1 MKKILMFFVMMA
13 CLTVNSIAQKSDFF
27 TKGEAEYSNKNY
39 EEAVKW
45 YEKAADEGVA
55 DAMYMLGE
63 CYMGGKGVDKDESTA
78 FNWYKRAADN
88 ENRKI
93 TAKSVLKYGV
103 VLGTT
108 LKKENVGKCSYNA
121 YEEVARGYEHGI
133 GTEIDLHAATDYWIK
148 SYEYYKER
156 KRDNSAGRS
165 AYHAGICFQFGKPS
179 DMEEADKWYKKA
191 EKLVNPETL
200 ESLKSLK
207 ETQEMI
213 VLLDNLANTSDGN
226 VFSIDLQV
234 PSYGTLEDNIVVL
247 NMSEFKFN
255 NIRIYSN
262 GKEIASGCAID
273 ANEREV
279 IKRFDNNF
287 LASFAGKTLH
297 IEFESVAA
305 ATTGKNF
312 GAKLYEADHDICIEI
327 SNNLPDDPSSDQCV
341 RTAPKYPR
349 ENVFYVDMTI
359 SEKMKIEDNFV
370 VKNSTLYLL
379 DNVRV
384 YYNNAEVATGSMF
397 SPHTSETIQSNI
409 DNLSSFLGKSL
420 RIEFGS
426 KQAYKADANLNVMVY
441 ENNHDLYI
449 EIYIPGAT
457 VAVQTENTGG
467 FWNGML
473 KALEVTSTV
482 LEGTSNALNEYNNLT
497 GKNNTSV
504 APTSSGS
511 YNSSVSSSSA
521 SSSASERSS
530 EKIIKDVPCDKCC
543 GTGKCFPCGPHGMV
557 QYCNGSGKCGYCHGR
572 GIDMEYVG
580 HDHICNHCK
589 GKKNCQYCNGSGKCS
604 KCHGSGKKT
613 VDFGYVEPSTTNEA
627 TNNNSTNNTV
637 DVSKQLVT
645 CDHCKGSGACVY
657 NGVYNNGKIVVEVK
671 SCGGTGRCAFCSI
684 GHIKNGA
691 QCKHCH
697 GTRTCNY
704 CHGTKKCS
712 KCNGFGKILRRDLDG
727 YRR

>member
-55 DAMYMLGE
+55 DAMYMLGV
-63 CYMGGKGVDKDESTA
+63 CYMGGKGVVEDDSTA
-78 FNWYKRAADN
+78 FYWYKRAADN
-88 ENRKI
+88 ENCKI

-108 LKKENVGKCSYNA
+108 LKKDNVGKCSYNA
-121 YEEVARGYEHGI
+121 YEKVARAYEHGI
-133 GTEIDLHAATDYWIK
+133 GTEKDLHAATDYWIK

-156 KRDNSAGRS
+156 KEDNSAGRS
-165 AYHAGICFQFGKPS
+165 AYHAGICFQFGRPS
-179 DMEEADKWYKKA
+179 DMDEADKWYKKA
-191 EKLVNPETL
+191 EKLVKPETL

-213 VLLDNLANTSDGN
+213 VLLDNLANMSDGN

-247 NMSEFKFN
+247 NMSEFKLN
-255 NIRIYSN
+255 NIRVYSN

-287 LASFAGKTLH
+287 LASFAGKPLH

-312 GAKLYEADHDICIEI
+312 VAKLYEADHDICIEI
-327 SNNLPDDPSSDQCV
+327 SNNLPDEPSSAQCV

-349 ENVFYVDMTI
+349 ENVYYVDMPI
-359 SEKMKIEDNFV
+359 SQKMKIEDNFV
-370 VKNSTLYLL
+370 VKNSTQYLL

-384 YYNNAEVATGSMF
+384 YYNNSEVATGSML
-397 SPHTSETIQSNI
+397 SPRTSENIQSNI
-409 DNLSSFLGKSL
+409 ECLSSFLGKSL
-420 RIEFGS
+420 RIEFAS
-426 KQAYKADANLNVMVY
+426 KQARKADANMNVMVY
-441 ENNHDLYI
+441 ENKHDLYI

-482 LEGTSNALNEYNNLT
+482 LEGTSNALNEYNNLVGSNNGNT
-497 GKNNTSV
+497 GNYFFANEGKYTNTTFIPNYYQDKMDLGTSV
-504 APTSSGS
+504 IYTNG
-511 YNSSVSSSSA
+511 N
-521 SSSASERSS
+521 
-530 EKIIKDVPCDKCC
+530 
-543 GTGKCFPCGPHGMV
+543 V
-557 QYCNGSGKCGYCHGR
+557 QWHVR
-572 GIDMEYVG
+572 
-580 HDHICNHCK
+580 
-589 GKKNCQYCNGSGKCS
+589 KCS
-604 KCHGSGKKT
+604 CYMG
-613 VDFGYVEPSTTNEA
+613 
-627 TNNNSTNNTV
+627 
-637 DVSKQLVT
+637 Q
-645 CDHCKGSGACVY
+645 CD
-657 NGVYNNGKIVVEVK
+657 I
-671 SCGGTGRCAFCSI
+671 
-684 GHIKNGA
+684 
-691 QCKHCH
+691 
-697 GTRTCNY
+697 
-704 CHGTKKCS
+704 CHGTKINSYSIDNDLCRYCNYTGLCQNCYGKGFTVTKHITNGDISTVYSENGTS
-712 KCNGFGKILRRDLDG
+712 KMYFHGDDKAENDRLNHADAQMRDQERHDNSCDSKYRNYLNFHNALLDMKSKGTVNPSQKQYLQSCMRR
-727 YRR
+727 YRQECPEITKSNLEDW